1 MSKEIKNEVVE
12 VEEVETVEE
21 TKETKEG
28 FLTKAKGWVKRNGK
42 KIAIGAVGI
51 VGLGLA
57 YTLGKNSSEESE
69 DSDDETEDETIEI
82 DYHDYATGGEE

>member
-1 MSKEIKNEVVE
+1 MSEIKKNEVI
-12 VEEVETVEE
+12 EEVETVEE
-21 TKETKEG
+21 TTETKEG

-42 KIAIGAVGI
+42 KIAVGAVGI

-57 YTLGKNSSEESE
+57 YSLGKNSSADSEGSNEEAE
-69 DSDDETEDETIEI
+69 DDTVEV

>member
-1 MSKEIKNEVVE
+1 MNEKIKNEV

-21 TKETKEG
+21 TTETKEG

-42 KIAIGAVGI
+42 KIAVGAVGI

-57 YTLGKNSSEESE
+57 YSLGKNSSTDSE
-69 DSDDETEDETIEI
+69 DSNEETEDDSIEV
-82 DYHDYATGGEE
+82 DYHDYTTGGEE